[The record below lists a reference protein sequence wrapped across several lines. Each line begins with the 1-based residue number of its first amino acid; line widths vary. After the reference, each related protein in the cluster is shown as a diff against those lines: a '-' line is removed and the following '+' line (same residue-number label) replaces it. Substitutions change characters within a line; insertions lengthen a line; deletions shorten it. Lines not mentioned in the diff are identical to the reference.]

1 MALRPPSL
9 LHAVA
14 HVPPQCLRC
23 GLRRVCARRP
33 GASHALLP
41 GHPRCSWPGHPRRSG
56 LHTPPPLL
64 APGLVNDEKWG
75 ITHVIGSY
83 IIKLQKVVVETTVTG
98 FKPARQNARRFQV
111 FLLNHSDILSTSL
124 LKQTCFSIN
133 HVHYNN
139 YSATYF
145 LFLFGVAACS
155 LLATPTKREMVYAIP
170 LSQP

>member
-1 MALRPPSL
+1 MSTLRAQEGMCPP
-9 LHAVA
+9 
-14 HVPPQCLRC
+14 
-23 GLRRVCARRP
+23 ARRQP
-33 GASHALLP
+33 RTVAWAPPLLLAWAP
-41 GHPRCSWPGHPRRSG
+41 APLWAARA
-56 LHTPPPLL
+56 PPLL

-98 FKPARQNARRFQV
+98 FEPARQNARRFQV

-124 LKQTCFSIN
+124 IKQTCFSIN